1 MTGLRMFLTI
11 LGEGLSTTLWVFFIT
26 LVVSLPL
33 AVPIAIMR
41 LSDSKLISFLTGAY
55 IYIMRG
61 TPLMLQ
67 LMFVYFGLPSVPVIG
82 VSLSR
87 GSAIALAFILNYTAY
102 LAEILRGGILS
113 IPPGQWE
120 AGKVLGLS
128 RSYTFLRIILP
139 QAIKNVLPS
148 ISNEVIT
155 LVKDTSLVYVLGV
168 TDVMKVAKATSNTA
182 ASFAPYLYAGFVYLA
197 LIAILTQI
205 LNQVEKRARGV
216 A

>member
-1 MTGLRMFLTI
+1 MAGLKMFLTI

-33 AVPIAIMR
+33 AVPVAIMR
-41 LSDSKLISFLTGAY
+41 LSDNKLISGITGAY

-82 VSLSR
+82 VTLSR
-87 GSAIALAFILNYTAY
+87 ESAIALAFILNYAAY

-128 RSYTFLRIILP
+128 RSYTFMRIILP
-139 QAIKNVLPS
+139 QAIRNVLPS

-168 TDVMKVAKATSNTA
+168 TDVMKVAKATSNTT
-182 ASFAPYLYAGFVYLA
+182 ASFAPYLYAGIVYL
-197 LIAILTQI
+197 LMIAILTQI
-205 LNQVEKRARGV
+205 LTRIEKHSRSMT
-216 A
+216 